1 MTNREPILIQN
12 CSRSNSKSKII
23 KDSSMTKMSI
33 RTRSM
38 KMMRQCSTQIV
49 NSTTCF
55 PLMASRNNGPA
66 PFAQVATQ
74 LTHRKGRIIP
84 RKQLAEANKAKSS
97 QVSRSNQAISMS
109 SHMHRKSKCRELI
122 HNLDLTSLFHH
133 RGRGHIE
140 KPNKT
145 KSCLTAKF
153 SKSFSLSFDQ
163 VTRKLNR
170 RAT

>member
-1 MTNREPILIQN
+1 MTNREPILIQT
-12 CSRSNSKSKII
+12 CSQNSSKSKII
-23 KDSSMTKMSI
+23 KDLSMTKMSI
-33 RTRSM
+33 RTLSM
-38 KMMRQCSTQIV
+38 KMMRQCSTQIA

-55 PLMASRNNGPA
+55 PLMASRNEPA

-74 LTHRKGRIIP
+74 LNHRKAQIIP
-84 RKQLAEANKAKSS
+84 RKQLVEANKAKSS
-97 QVSRSNQAISMS
+97 QVSRSNQVILMS

-122 HNLDLTSLFHH
+122 HSLDLNNLFHH
-133 RGRGHIE
+133 RGHTE

-145 KSCLTAKF
+145 KFCLTVKF
-153 SKSFSLSFDQ
+153 SKSSSLSFDQ